1 MKIGKQ
7 TFEIL
12 KNFTA
17 INNSIWVN
25 EPTCL
30 KTLSIAE
37 NIIGIY
43 DTEETWP
50 EFQLY
55 NSVPFM
61 SICSLYDLDKIDF
74 DFGDNAVVIKTAGV
88 RTTIVYDDPD
98 LIPKLGDLKE
108 ASVYKQFSD
117 FDATFDLSSDQINQI
132 QKAANILGLPDM
144 TVKLTG
150 GKGLITISDDEAP
163 DTNNMK
169 VAVKD
174 GEGDCE
180 VSMMVKNLQIVS
192 GDYTVS
198 VSSGKM
204 AKFHHKKYPLFYIV
218 AAKQG

>member
-1 MKIGKQ
+1 MKIGKK
-7 TFEIL
+7 TFEIM

-17 INNSIWVN
+17 INNSLWVN
-25 EPTCL
+25 EPTVL

-43 DTEETWP
+43 DTEETFP

-61 SICSLYDLDKIDF
+61 SIINLFELDNVDF
-74 DFGDNAVVIKTAGV
+74 EFAENKVVLKTSGSRV
-88 RTTIVYDDPD
+88 TIVYDDPD
-98 LIPKLGDLKE
+98 IIPKLGNLKE
-108 ASVYKQFSD
+108 SSVYKSFSE
-117 FDATFDLSSDQINQI
+117 FDATFDLTSKQIDQV
-132 QKAANILGLPDM
+132 QKSASILGMPDM
-144 TVKLTG
+144 TVKIAG
-150 GKGLITISDDEAP
+150 GKGLITISDDENP
-163 DTNNMK
+163 DSNTMK
-169 VAVKD
+169 TGIK

-198 VSSGKM
+198 VANAKM
-204 AKFHHKKYPLFYIV
+204 AKFHHKTLALFYIV

>member
-1 MKIGKQ
+1 MKISKES
-7 TFEIL
+7 FEIM

-17 INNSIWVN
+17 INNSLWVN
-25 EPTCL
+25 ESKVL

-43 DTEETWP
+43 DCEEEFP

-61 SICSLYDLDKIDF
+61 SMVSLFELENVDF
-74 DFGDNAVVIKTAGV
+74 EFGEQGLIIQTKGSRA
-88 RTTIVYDDPD
+88 TIVYDDPD
-98 LIPKLGDLKE
+98 IIPKLGNLKE
-108 ASVYKQFSD
+108 STVYKQFSD
-117 FDATFDLSSDQINQI
+117 FAATFDLDSNQINQI

-144 TVKLTG
+144 TIKLTE
-150 GKGLITISDDEAP
+150 GKGLITIVDEEAP
-163 DTNNMK
+163 DTNTMK
-169 VAVKD
+169 VGIK

-180 VSMMVKNLQIVS
+180 LTMMVKNLQIVS

-198 VSSGKM
+198 VANGVM

-218 AAKQG
+218 AAKKG

>member
-132 QKAANILGLPDM
+132 QKAANIL
-144 TVKLTG
+144 
-150 GKGLITISDDEAP
+150 ITISDDEAP